1 MSLRTQYE
9 FLFVGRDEGSFV
21 ENYAYDL
28 GEGGENSGKIFINL
42 EIQNNPVDAEAI
54 GEVIFDSIRKTF
66 FADLEKDPYER
77 FEEAIRTANKAL
89 IALKEE
95 KVSKFIGNL
104 HVLIAA
110 VVGDTLYITQTGEA
124 EAYLIRRRL
133 CSPISENLSEEG
145 VEDIFTNI
153 ASGTIEPGDF
163 ILFASTRL
171 VRYVSKT
178 DLAKMCSG
186 ANLISSL
193 GELKDYLMTEALGK
207 VGIIG
212 ISAHE
217 SAPRLNSRERNEIVE
232 HLEKE
237 EVYSESSID
246 SERRTRGSIAGL
258 KDAVS
263 RLTGVVGDLKTRVSE
278 LAKPSRKQRAARAS
292 SSGGGSWSDV
302 RSWSKDRM
310 LTVIIVVV
318 LVLVI
323 GIWWMK
329 GRAEEQQ
336 KIEEYAKVLNEVTEE
351 IGSAETTGQYNKD
364 QAGEMLNHAEER
376 ALNVLNSGYHRAK
389 ANELLQE
396 ISDARDKLDNIIHAE
411 PRVLGDLSSKR
422 ENVSALGLLSLNNTL
437 YAYEYNALYPIVL
450 DEVQDPI
457 TIDDNETVVDATV
470 YEDEDSLLFYT
481 KSGKLIEYKDNR
493 VTFLDSDDGQF
504 KNGVDV
510 DAYSN
515 KFYVLDPDENQIW
528 RYSRRRD
535 SFGSAEAWNVNADIQ
550 NGVNMAIDGNI
561 YVLNSD
567 GYITK
572 VYSGN
577 REDFPIKRQPIQ
589 AMEAPTKIYTEL
601 DMNQIYILEPVNR
614 RVLVYNK
621 DDRTGGATYANQ
633 VVFDDVQE
641 LRDLYVDKDT
651 NKLYVLDQTK
661 VYEVSL

>member
-66 FADLEKDPYER
+66 FADLEKDPYEK
-77 FEEAIRTANKAL
+77 FEEAVRVVNKAL
-89 IALKEE
+89 IALKKE

-110 VVGDTLYITQTGEA
+110 IVGDTLYITQTGEA

-133 CSPISENLSEEG
+133 CSPISENLSEDG

-163 ILFASTRL
+163 ILFTSTRL

-178 DLAKMCSG
+178 DLAKMCSAG
-186 ANLISSL
+186 NLISSL
-193 GELKDYLMTEALGK
+193 GELKDYLMAEVLGK

-212 ISAHE
+212 ISVHE
-217 SAPRLNSRERNEIVE
+217 SAPALNDKERDEIVE

-237 EVYSESSID
+237 EVYEPSENVRKRS
-246 SERRTRGSIAGL
+246 GSGL

-263 RLTGVVGDLKTRVSE
+263 RLTGVVSDLKDKVSE
-278 LAKPSRKQRAARAS
+278 LAKTSRKQRATRAS
-292 SSGGGSWSDV
+292 SAGSGSWSDI

-318 LVLVI
+318 LLLVI
-323 GIWWMK
+323 GVWWMK
-329 GRAEEQQ
+329 GQAEERQ
-336 KIEEYAKVLNEVTEE
+336 KIEEYANVLNEVTEE

-364 QAGEMLNHAEER
+364 QAGEMLNHAEES
-376 ALNVLNSGYHRAK
+376 ALEVLNSGYHRAK

-437 YAYEYNALYPIVL
+437 YAYEYNALYPIIL

-470 YEDEDSLLFYT
+470 FEDEDSLLFYT

-493 VTFLDSDDGQF
+493 VTFLDNDDGQF
-504 KNGVDV
+504 KKGVDV

-515 KFYVLDPDENQIW
+515 KFYVLDPDDNQIW
-528 RYSRRRD
+528 RYARRRD
-535 SFGSAEAWNVNADIQ
+535 SFGSAKAWNVNADIQ

-589 AMEAPTKIYTEL
+589 EMEAPTKIYTEL
-601 DMNQIYILEPVNR
+601 DMTQIYILEPVNR

-621 DDRTGGATYANQ
+621 DGRTGGATYTNQ
-633 VVFDDVQE
+633 IVFDDVQE

-661 VYEVSL
+661 VYEVAL